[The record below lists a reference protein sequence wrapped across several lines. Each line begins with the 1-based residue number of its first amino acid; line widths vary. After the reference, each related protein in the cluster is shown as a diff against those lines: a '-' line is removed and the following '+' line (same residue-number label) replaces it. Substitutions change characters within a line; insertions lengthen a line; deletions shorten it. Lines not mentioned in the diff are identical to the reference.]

1 MSSSSHVSLME
12 EVLKACKTASVNL
25 QALYL
30 LTWVLPTRYQAS
42 RAELWHWFRR
52 DISAR
57 DLEGYLNVVLA
68 EWANDM
74 VEGLA

>member
-1 MSSSSHVSLME
+1 ME
-12 EVLKACKTASVNL
+12 EVLKACKTAIVNT
-25 QALYL
+25 QALHL
-30 LTWVLPTRYQAS
+30 LTWILPTRSQS

-57 DLEGYLNVVLA
+57 GVEGYLNVVLA

-74 VEGLA
+74 AEGLA